1 MEASQSITARI
12 IPKKWKNERLDISF
26 LAVAGL
32 LSETAQEKINLEID
46 RALKLFLFEQ
56 NYYTDP
62 LVSITGDYRIT
73 LNEKSILSIYFQHT
87 AYAKYAAYPLNKAIA
102 LVFDL
107 AGGDRWHFG
116 DLFKQGSDYI
126 TKTSDIVLKQSI
138 DNGYNLYGFKHVD
151 YDQQYYLTEKDL
163 VIFYPEQRYTAHALG
178 IIEFSIP
185 YGIIQE
191 YINPNGPI
199 ALLL

>member
-32 LSETAQEKINLEID
+32 PSETAQEKINLEID

-62 LVSITGDYRIT
+62 LVSITGNYRIT

-107 AGGDRWHFG
+107 SGGDRWYFG

-138 DNGYNLYGFKHVD
+138 DNGYNLYDFKHVD

-178 IIEFSIP
+178 IIEFLIP
-185 YGIIQE
+185 YDTIPE

-199 ALLL
+199 ALLW